1 MNSGLVLRNLL
12 SVESHIFESF
22 QCYPQSVPNKV
33 VLEVVS
39 GLGVG
44 GAEKAL
50 LSRLKYAPANFQTT
64 LLNTRPELNAL
75 AVKKDIKMIDNKARF
90 IVLLPGLRQILNT
103 VKPNLII
110 VRTPLDAI
118 RFSLIKFASRNQS
131 WKLIFEAHSNFVSVK
146 KMIGKPM
153 KIILDA
159 LRKRIDHF
167 IAVSENV
174 RQGPLCKN
182 HANSSVVY
190 LGAESAS
197 NNRKF
202 NDTSRPKLLF
212 LGRITNIKRPLSLIE
227 AISKLSAEFA
237 LDESFLTILGDGEL
251 RGDLDE
257 MVASN
262 GLKGVVK
269 VLGYKADVSDYLLN
283 CTHLVSVSSNEGLP
297 ISFFEAKLSGMRII
311 STPSGG
317 GSEIFDDYDFEL
329 PSFQIEDLVDHL
341 RSIIGSE
348 ITSESRTQIAKNS
361 VWMQA
366 EECSKKYYELLES
379 LAD

>member
-1 MNSGLVLRNLL
+1 VSNN
-12 SVESHIFESF
+12 
-22 QCYPQSVPNKV
+22 V

-39 GLGVG
+39 GLGIG

-50 LSRLKYAPANFQTT
+50 LSRLKNAPTNFQTT
-64 LLNTRPELNAL
+64 LLNTRPELDAL
-75 AVKKDIKMIDNKARF
+75 ALQKDIKMIDIRARF
-90 IVLLPGLRQILNT
+90 IVFLPGIRQVLIA
-103 VKPNLII
+103 VKPDLII

-118 RFSLIKFASRNQS
+118 RFSLIKLFSSNQS
-131 WKLIFEAHSNFVSVK
+131 WKLIFEAHSNFVSAK
-146 KMIGKPM
+146 IIINKFM
-153 KIILDA
+153 KIILVA
-159 LRKRIDHF
+159 LKKRIDHF

-190 LGAESAS
+190 MGAESES

-202 NDTSRPKLLF
+202 DDTSRPKLLF
-212 LGRITNIKRPLSLIE
+212 LGRITKIKRPLSLIE
-227 AISKLSAEFA
+227 AISKLAAEFT
-237 LDESFLTILGDGEL
+237 LDEGFLTILGDGEL

-257 MVASN
+257 MVASY
-262 GLKGVVK
+262 GLNGVVN

-317 GSEIFDDYDFEL
+317 GSEIFDDFDYEL
-329 PSFQIEDLVDHL
+329 PSFEIEDLIDHL
-341 RSIIGSE
+341 RSVLGKE
-348 ITSESRTQIAKNS
+348 ITGESRLQIAKNS
-361 VWMQA
+361 SWMQSNL
-366 EECSKKYYELLES
+366 CSKKYYDLLEI
-379 LAD
+379 LADR